1 MGRMAGQQR
10 PLLGPG
16 TKFAFNTSSTKPCG
30 GFARDTD
37 LRNETGDGPRSWTRL
52 KGEAMVCRS
61 IPALIAVTLW
71 LTPISAGAKVPELTG
86 AEYLSRCTSKDRN
99 WKPRN
104 QDEQD
109 DAVYCLGYIE
119 GAVTLIILW
128 DGQAY

>member
-1 MGRMAGQQR
+1 
-10 PLLGPG
+10 
-16 TKFAFNTSSTKPCG
+16 
-30 GFARDTD
+30 
-37 LRNETGDGPRSWTRL
+37 
-52 KGEAMVCRS
+52 MVCRS

-128 DGQAY
+128 DGQAYCLPPRATRQDMIRATFEFMQDHPEQKQYLFASVMVAAARAQWPCRSK